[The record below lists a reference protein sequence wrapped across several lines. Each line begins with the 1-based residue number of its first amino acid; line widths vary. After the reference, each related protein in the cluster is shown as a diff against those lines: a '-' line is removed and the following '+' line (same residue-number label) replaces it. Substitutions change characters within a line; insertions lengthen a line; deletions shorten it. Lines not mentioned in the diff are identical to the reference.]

1 MTEENNHPKD
11 NQQTD
16 SDENSVQQPQ
26 QDNLEPEYVEEK
38 PDDQTSSVSQDEV
51 PINSNGMSLQQ
62 GHDIVQQLSRNI
74 NTTLIGQASIVE
86 MTLTCLFA
94 GGHLL
99 IEGVPGLGKTLLVR
113 AIAKSFAGDFS
124 RIQFTPDLMP
134 SDVTGHA
141 MYDQKSEKFRIR
153 KGPAFTNLLL
163 ADEINRAPAK
173 TQAALLEVM
182 QERHITIEG
191 KSLPVSSPFMVLA
204 TQNPLEQEGTYPLP
218 EAELDRFLMN
228 IMIDY
233 PAIEDEIKLVKTI
246 TTGTID
252 DSVLMKEL
260 TAVTSAKIIMQLQEL
275 ASSVRVDDSIFEYAV
290 RLVSATREWSGV
302 QMGASPRASIAIV
315 RAAKSLALVRGS
327 DFVSPDEIKAVAL
340 AVLRHRIVLSA
351 ELEIEGISV
360 EQVIAELLSQIAAPR
375 Q

>member
-1 MTEENNHPKD
+1 MGRKMTEENN
-11 NQQTD
+11 N
-16 SDENSVQQPQ
+16 E
-26 QDNLEPEYVEEK
+26 QDTNIDLIGDLSTEPDAE
-38 PDDQTSSVSQDEV
+38 TSKLQASEG
-51 PINSNGMSLQQ
+51 ISLQQ
-62 GHDIVQQLSRNI
+62 AHQIIQRLSKNI
-74 NTTLIGQASIVE
+74 NSTLIGQTSIVE

-113 AIAKSFAGDFS
+113 AIAKSFDGEFS

-141 MYDQKSEKFRIR
+141 MFDQKSEKFRIR

-173 TQAALLEVM
+173 TQSALLEVM
-182 QERHITIEG
+182 QEKHITIEG
-191 KSLPVSSPFMVLA
+191 KSLPVSTPFMVLA

-228 IMIDY
+228 ILIDY
-233 PAIEDEIKLVKTI
+233 PSIDNEILLVKAI
-246 TTGTID
+246 TTDTVD
-252 DSVLMKEL
+252 DSVIMKDL
-260 TAVTSAKIIMQLQEL
+260 QAVTSAEIIMQLQSL
-275 ASSVRVDDSIFEYAV
+275 AASVRVDESIFDYAV
-290 RLVSATREWSGV
+290 RLVVATREWSGV

-315 RAAKSLALVRGS
+315 RAAKALALVRGS
-327 DFVSPDEIKAVAL
+327 DFVSPDEIKSVAL

-360 EQVIAELLSQIAAPR
+360 EQVISDLLNQVAAPR

>member
-1 MTEENNHPKD
+1 MTEENTNLD
-11 NQQTD
+11 IGGQQNKSNRPLD
-16 SDENSVQQPQ
+16 
-26 QDNLEPEYVEEK
+26 VEQNK
-38 PDDQTSSVSQDEV
+38 ADISPPVAQSVSVGNSDPMTFQQANQIIKRLSKN
-51 PINSNGMSLQQ
+51 INS
-62 GHDIVQQLSRNI
+62 
-74 NTTLIGQASIVE
+74 TLIGQASIVE

-113 AIAKSFAGDFS
+113 AIAKSFDGDFS

-141 MYDQKSEKFRIR
+141 MFDQKSEKFRIR

-173 TQAALLEVM
+173 TQSALLEVM
-182 QERHITIEG
+182 QEKHITIEG
-191 KSLPVSSPFMVLA
+191 KSLPVSTPFMVLA

-228 IMIDY
+228 ILIDY
-233 PAIEDEIKLVKTI
+233 PSIEDEIKLVRTI
-246 TTGTID
+246 TIDTID
-252 DSVLMKEL
+252 DSVLMKGL
-260 TAVTSAKIIMQLQEL
+260 TAVTSAEIIEQLQVV
-275 ASSVRVDDSIFEYAV
+275 AASVRVDDTIYDYAV
-290 RLVSATREWSGV
+290 RLVVATREWSGV

-360 EQVIAELLSQIAAPR
+360 EQVIADLLAQIAAPR

>member
-1 MTEENNHPKD
+1 MNDESNKEAISEQQSTLASSNANQAESSQPVIESDSNESNYASSASGMTIE
-11 NQQTD
+11 
-16 SDENSVQQPQ
+16 
-26 QDNLEPEYVEEK
+26 
-38 PDDQTSSVSQDEV
+38 
-51 PINSNGMSLQQ
+51 Q
-62 GHDIVQQLSRNI
+62 GYEIIQQLSKNI
-74 NTTLIGQASIVE
+74 NSTLIGQHSIVE

-113 AIAKSFAGDFS
+113 SIARSFDGDFS

-141 MYDQKSEKFRIR
+141 MFDQKSERFRIR

-173 TQAALLEVM
+173 TQSALLEVM
-182 QERHITIEG
+182 QEKHITIEG
-191 KSLPVSSPFMVLA
+191 KSHAVSDPFMVLA

-228 IMIDY
+228 ILIDY
-233 PAIEDEIKLVKTI
+233 PSVEDEISLVKAI
-246 TTGTID
+246 TID
-252 DSVLMKEL
+252 TVDDSNLMGEL
-260 TAVTSAKIIMQLQEL
+260 TAVTSAETIMALQKL
-275 ASSVRVDDSIFEYAV
+275 AASIRVDDSIFEYAV
-290 RLVSATREWSGV
+290 RLVVATREWSGV
-302 QMGASPRASIAIV
+302 QMGASPRASIAII
-315 RAAKSLALVRGS
+315 RAAKALALVRGS
-327 DFVSPDEIKAVAL
+327 QFVTPDEIKAVAL
-340 AVLRHRIVLSA
+340 AVMRHRIVLSA

-360 EQVIAELLSQIAAPR
+360 EQVIVDLLAQIPAPR

>member
-1 MTEENNHPKD
+1 MTEENTNQD
-11 NQQTD
+11 TNGQNVNQQD
-16 SDENSVQQPQ
+16 V
-26 QDNLEPEYVEEK
+26 NLDLIGDLTTEPAA
-38 PDDQTSSVSQDEV
+38 DVSQPPTIDGITLEK
-51 PINSNGMSLQQ
+51 
-62 GHDIVQQLSRNI
+62 GHQIIQQLSKNI
-74 NTTLIGQASIVE
+74 NSTLIGQASIVE

-113 AIAKSFAGDFS
+113 AIAKSFDGQFS

-141 MYDQKSEKFRIR
+141 MFDQKSEKFRIR

-173 TQAALLEVM
+173 TQSALLEVM
-182 QERHITIEG
+182 QEKHITIEG
-191 KSLPVSSPFMVLA
+191 KSLPVSTPFMVLA

-233 PAIEDEIKLVKTI
+233 PSIDNEILLVKAI
-246 TTGTID
+246 TTDTVD
-252 DSVLMKEL
+252 DSLLMKDL
-260 TAVTSAKIIMQLQEL
+260 KAVTSAEIIMQLQSL
-275 ASSVRVDDSIFEYAV
+275 AASIRVDESIFDYAV
-290 RLVSATREWSGV
+290 RLVVATREWSGV

-315 RAAKSLALVRGS
+315 RAAKALALVRGS
-327 DFVSPDEIKAVAL
+327 DFVSPDEIKSVAL

-360 EQVIAELLSQIAAPR
+360 EQVISDLLNQIAAPR

>member
-1 MTEENNHPKD
+1 MTEENTN
-11 NQQTD
+11 
-16 SDENSVQQPQ
+16 
-26 QDNLEPEYVEEK
+26 QDNTLDLTDDLMTQSEPKTVVNLK
-38 PDDQTSSVSQDEV
+38 TTD
-51 PINSNGMSLQQ
+51 GMTLQK
-62 GHDIVQQLSRNI
+62 GHQIIQQLSKNI
-74 NTTLIGQASIVE
+74 NSTLIGQESIVE

-113 AIAKSFAGDFS
+113 AIAKSFDGKFS

-141 MYDQKSEKFRIR
+141 MFDQKSEKFRIR

-173 TQAALLEVM
+173 TQSALLEVM
-182 QERHITIEG
+182 QEKHITIEG
-191 KSLPVSSPFMVLA
+191 KSLPVNSPFMVLA

-233 PAIEDEIKLVKTI
+233 PSIDNEILLVKVI
-246 TTGTID
+246 TTDTID
-252 DSVLMKEL
+252 DSVLMKDL
-260 TAVTSAKIIMQLQEL
+260 KAITSAEIIMQLQQL
-275 ASSVRVDDSIFEYAV
+275 AASIRVDESIFDYAV
-290 RLVSATREWSGV
+290 RLVVATREWSGV

-315 RAAKSLALVRGS
+315 RAAKALALVRGS
-327 DFVSPDEIKAVAL
+327 DFVSPDEIKSVAL

-360 EQVIAELLSQIAAPR
+360 EQVISDLLNQIAAPR

>member
-1 MTEENNHPKD
+1 MNEEN
-11 NQQTD
+11 TD
-16 SDENSVQQPQ
+16 SD
-26 QDNLEPEYVEEK
+26 NLEIQDKLQQQADVEQSK
-38 PDDQTSSVSQDEV
+38 PDERSSMPDSIVEKKSTE
-51 PINSNGMSLQQ
+51 ITFQQ
-62 GHDIVQQLSRNI
+62 AYQIIQQLSN
-74 NTTLIGQASIVE
+74 NVNSTLIGQASIIE

-113 AIAKSFAGDFS
+113 AIAKSFDGDFS

-141 MYDQKSEKFRIR
+141 MFDQKSEKFRIR

-173 TQAALLEVM
+173 TQSALLEVM
-182 QERHITIEG
+182 QEKHITIEG
-191 KSLPVSSPFMVLA
+191 KSLPVSTPFMVLA

-228 IMIDY
+228 ILIDY
-233 PAIEDEIKLVKTI
+233 PSIEDEIQLVRTI
-246 TTGTID
+246 TIGTID

-260 TAVTSAKIIMQLQEL
+260 TAVTSAKIIEQLQTV
-275 ASSVRVDDSIFEYAV
+275 AAFVRVDDSIFDYAV
-290 RLVSATREWSGV
+290 RLVVATREWSGV

-315 RAAKSLALVRGS
+315 RAAKSLALVRGN

-360 EQVIAELLSQIAAPR
+360 EQVIADLLAQIAAPR

>member
-1 MTEENNHPKD
+1 MGRKMTEENTNE
-11 NQQTD
+11 QD
-16 SDENSVQQPQ
+16 STIDLVGDLTTEPDTETSKPQ
-26 QDNLEPEYVEEK
+26 
-38 PDDQTSSVSQDEV
+38 VSDG
-51 PINSNGMSLQQ
+51 ISLQQ
-62 GHDIVQQLSRNI
+62 GHQIIQQLSKNI
-74 NTTLIGQASIVE
+74 NSTLIGQASIVE

-113 AIAKSFAGDFS
+113 AIAKSFDGEFS

-141 MYDQKSEKFRIR
+141 MFDQKSEKFRIR

-173 TQAALLEVM
+173 TQSALLEVM
-182 QERHITIEG
+182 QEKHITIEG
-191 KSLPVSSPFMVLA
+191 KSLPVSTPFMVLA

-228 IMIDY
+228 ILIDY
-233 PAIEDEIKLVKTI
+233 PSIDNEILLVKAI
-246 TTGTID
+246 TTDTVD
-252 DSVLMKEL
+252 DSVIMKDL
-260 TAVTSAKIIMQLQEL
+260 KAVTSAEIIMQLQRL
-275 ASSVRVDDSIFEYAV
+275 AASVRVDESIFDYAV
-290 RLVSATREWSGV
+290 RLVVATREWSGV

-315 RAAKSLALVRGS
+315 RAAKALALVRGS
-327 DFVSPDEIKAVAL
+327 DFVSPDEIKSVAL

-360 EQVIAELLSQIAAPR
+360 EQVISDLLNQVAAPR

>member
-1 MTEENNHPKD
+1 MEENNM
-11 NQQTD
+11 TELT
-16 SDENSVQQPQ
+16 ENKPNETLGEELMHSNNLNPETSIPEVQ
-26 QDNLEPEYVEEK
+26 NEP
-38 PDDQTSSVSQDEV
+38 SSVNSSSSTVNTGMTIEDGHNIIKSLFHN
-51 PINSNGMSLQQ
+51 INS
-62 GHDIVQQLSRNI
+62 
-74 NTTLIGQASIVE
+74 TLIGQKEIVE

-113 AIAKSFAGDFS
+113 AIAKSFDGAFS

-141 MYDQKSEKFRIR
+141 MFDQKSEKFRIR

-173 TQAALLEVM
+173 TQSSLLEVM
-182 QERHITIEG
+182 QEKHITIEG
-191 KSLPVSSPFMVLA
+191 KSHAVSNPFMVLA

-228 IMIDY
+228 ILIDY
-233 PAIEDEIKLVKTI
+233 PAVDDEISLVKRI
-246 TTGTID
+246 TTDTID
-252 DSVLMKEL
+252 DSNLMGEL
-260 TAVTSAKIIMQLQEL
+260 KAVTSAKTIMQLQKL
-275 ASSVRVDDSIFEYAV
+275 ASSIRVDDSIFEYAV
-290 RLVSATREWSGV
+290 RLISATREWSGV
-302 QMGASPRASIAIV
+302 QMGASPRASIAII
-315 RAAKSLALVRGS
+315 RAAKALALVRGS
-327 DFVSPDEIKAVAL
+327 QFVTPDEIKAVAL

-360 EQVIAELLSQIAAPR
+360 KQVIADLLAQIPAPR